1 MKKLLLIVLLI
12 VGCDN
17 STAPAGCSD
26 DDGANCDFEATIDDY
41 IGTWVGTGVF
51 NAELEEDSGNY
62 EATLILQLSGENM
75 LSGTVD
81 NGYESNNISGSGSGS
96 IFNFILLNNYPDN
109 PDCIN
114 WDVSG
119 SSSLE
124 SQAKMNLECS
134 GTFCGSG
141 GGQEASFSG
150 TLTKQS

>member
-12 VGCDN
+12 VGCDKDPVN
-17 STAPAGCSD
+17 SMYSISD
-26 DDGANCDFEATIDDY
+26 LGGI
-41 IGTWVGTGVF
+41 W
-51 NAELEEDSGNY
+51 
-62 EATLILQLSGENM
+62 M
-75 LSGTVD
+75 
-81 NGYESNNISGSGSGS
+81 GS
-96 IFNFILLNNYPDN
+96 ITSTGSSL

-119 SSSLE
+119 SGSLE
-124 SQAKMNLECS
+124 SQTKMNLECS

>member
-1 MKKLLLIVLLI
+1 MKKLLLIALLI

-17 STAPAGCSD
+17 STEPNGCSD
-26 DDGANCDFEATIDDY
+26 DGDNCDFEATIDDY
-41 IGTWVGTGVF
+41 IGTWVGIGVF
-51 NAELEEDSGNY
+51 NAELEDDSGSR

-81 NGYESNNISGSGSGS
+81 NGYESNNISGSVSGS
-96 IFNFILLNNYPDN
+96 IFTFIFLNNAPDS

-119 SSSLE
+119 SASLE
-124 SQAKMNLECS
+124 SQTKMNLECS

-141 GGQEASFSG
+141 GGQQASYSG